1 MKKIGIMGGTF
12 NPIHNAHLM
21 MAQAAYE
28 QYHLDEIWFM
38 PSKNPPHKKKKDIVS
53 EEHRTRMIQF
63 AIDTIPHFIFSD
75 LELRREG
82 ITYTCDTVKMLHK
95 EYPKAGLYFIIGGDS
110 LVEFGKWYH
119 PEKILKYCTIL
130 AAPRGTVTDKH
141 IKDLCKEQGERF
153 HGNVLPVAMNHIQI
167 SSEDIRDRI
176 CAGKSVLSY
185 CPEPVDLYIKLHGL
199 YGAKEEKLKIKNN
212 NQFLL
217 KCLSATLRPGR
228 YLHTLRV
235 AETAA
240 SLAFCHCQKPET
252 DISRAELAGMLHD
265 CAKYYTG
272 EEMISLCEKYNIT
285 LSDTEKRNTA
295 LIHGKLGAYLAR
307 ERYGIKN
314 SEICSA
320 ISFHTTGKPEMTVLE
335 KIIYIAD
342 YIEPGRKMDCRPYPL
357 SEIRKESFRDLDNAL
372 LMILTNTVT
381 YLKESTEEEID
392 ELTIQTY
399 DYYDAKVKRHIKEW

>member
-1 MKKIGIMGGTF
+1 
-12 NPIHNAHLM
+12 
-21 MAQAAYE
+21 
-28 QYHLDEIWFM
+28 M
-38 PSKNPPHKKKKDIVS
+38 PSKNPPHKRKIDIVS

-82 ITYTCDTVKMLHK
+82 ITYTCDTMKMLHK
-95 EYPKAGLYFIIGGDS
+95 KYPKARLYFIIGGDS
-110 LVEFGKWYH
+110 LAEFAKWH
-119 PEKILKYCTIL
+119 LPEKILKYCTVL
-130 AAPRGTVTDKH
+130 AAPRGAVTDKH
-141 IKDLCKEQGERF
+141 IKELCKEQGERF
-153 HGNVLPVAMNHIQI
+153 HGTVLPVAMNHISI
-167 SSEDIRDRI
+167 SSEDIRTRI
-176 CAGKSVLSY
+176 CAGLSVLSY

-199 YGAKEEKLKIKNN
+199 YGLNEERLKIKNST
-212 NQFLL
+212 QFLL
-217 KCLSATLRPGR
+217 KCLSSTLRPGR

-235 AETAA
+235 AGTAT
-240 SLAFCHCQKPET
+240 SLAFCHCRQPET
-252 DISRAELAGMLHD
+252 DVSRAELAGMLHD

-272 EEMISLCEKYNIT
+272 EEMISLCDKYDIT

-307 ERYGIKN
+307 KRYGICDD
-314 SEICSA
+314 EICSA
-320 ISFHTTGKPEMTVLE
+320 ISYHTTGKPAMTVLE

-357 SEIRKESFRDLDNAL
+357 NEVRKESFRNLDNAL

-381 YLKESTEEEID
+381 YLKGSTGEEID

-399 DYYDAKVKRHIKEW
+399 NYYKGMVI